1 MARILIVDD
10 SPVEIKIICHF
21 LGDQYDYEKAHGGP
35 EALEMAAALPDLIL
49 LDIIMPDMDGFEVCR
64 RLKADARTAA
74 IPILFI
80 TAITNSQSII
90 DGFEAGGQDYITK
103 PFCARELKARIKA
116 QLDLRQSQAAL
127 EAYAEELERKNSMLQ
142 SLLKQLEQQNR
153 TDFLTGLATRR
164 HVTDC
169 IKRQAEQCKEE
180 NAQAIIL
187 IGDIDDFKRINDTYG
202 HDCGDRVLK
211 TIAQK
216 MRSLMRGEDIAA
228 RWGGDEFLFLLH
240 NMNLDQGRKMA
251 DRIRSAIERTV
262 FQERGD
268 SFSVTLTFGVG
279 ELNSIADFDAA
290 LKLAD
295 EGMYGGKGT
304 AKNCVV
310 AIKSDEA
317 ENLRPEPPDEDVLY
331 DDKEPDR

>member
-21 LGDQYDYEKAHGGP
+21 LGAQYDYEEAHSGP
-35 EALEMAAALPDLIL
+35 EALEMAASLPDLIL

-116 QLDLRQSQAAL
+116 QLDLRQSQTAL
-127 EAYAEELERKNSMLQ
+127 LAYAEELESKNSMLQ

-164 HVTDC
+164 YATEC
-169 IKRQAEQCKEE
+169 IKKMAAQCKEQNE
-180 NAQAIIL
+180 QASIL
-187 IGDIDDFKRINDTYG
+187 IADIDDFKLINDTYG
-202 HDCGDRVLK
+202 HDCGDRVLR
-211 TIAQK
+211 TIAEK
-216 MRSLMRGEDIAA
+216 MRSQMRGEDIAA

-240 NMNLDQGRKMA
+240 NMNQSQGEKRA
-251 DRIRSAIERTV
+251 DSIRAAIEKTF
-262 FQERGD
+262 FQEGDD
-268 SFSVTLTFGVG
+268 SFSVTLSLGVS
-279 ELNSIADFDAA
+279 ELNRTTDFDEA
-290 LKLAD
+290 LKKAD
-295 EGMYGGKGT
+295 EGMYDRKEA
-304 AKNCVV
+304 AKNCAPAV
-310 AIKSDEA
+310 ATA
-317 ENLRPEPPDEDVLY
+317 EDVSR
-331 DDKEPDR
+331 DDNEPDR

>member
-21 LGDQYDYEKAHGGP
+21 LGGQYDYQEARGGP
-35 EALEMAAALPDLIL
+35 EALEKASASLPDLIL

-64 RLKADARTAA
+64 RLKADGRTAA
-74 IPILFI
+74 IPVLFI

-127 EAYAEELERKNSMLQ
+127 EAYAEELESKNSMLQ

-169 IKRQAEQCKEE
+169 IKQQVAQCKEK
-180 NAQAIIL
+180 NSQAIIL
-187 IGDIDDFKRINDTYG
+187 IADIDDFKHINDTYG

-211 TIAQK
+211 TIAET
-216 MRSLMRGEDIAA
+216 MRSLMREEDVAA

-240 NMNLDQGRKMA
+240 NMNLVQGGKMA
-251 DRIRSAIERTV
+251 DRIRSAIEETV

-268 SFSVTLTFGVG
+268 FFSVTLTFGVG
-279 ELNSIADFDAA
+279 ELNNIIDFDAA
-290 LKLAD
+290 LKRAD

-310 AIKSDEA
+310 AIKMDEP
-317 ENLRPEPPDEDVLY
+317 ERP
-331 DDKEPDR
+331 